1 MAAVPWLFS
10 KNPTADFF
18 THNIKGLQAEK
29 NFSIMTGMKGGGF
42 MSSSKASIIE
52 KLNHISD
59 DMNEEEIIERLYML
73 MRLEHS
79 RNRCDEEGVYSDEE
93 VAEHFAAKRKKVT
106 QI

>member
-1 MAAVPWLFS
+1 
-10 KNPTADFF
+10 
-18 THNIKGLQAEK
+18 
-29 NFSIMTGMKGGGF
+29 

-79 RNRCDEEGVYSDEE
+79 RNRCDEDDVYSDEE
-93 VAEHFAAKRKKVT
+93 AAEHFVAKRKKVT
-106 QI
+106 QA

>member
-1 MAAVPWLFS
+1 
-10 KNPTADFF
+10 
-18 THNIKGLQAEK
+18 
-29 NFSIMTGMKGGGF
+29 

-93 VAEHFAAKRKKVT
+93 GAVG
-106 QI
+106 

>member
-1 MAAVPWLFS
+1 
-10 KNPTADFF
+10 
-18 THNIKGLQAEK
+18 
-29 NFSIMTGMKGGGF
+29 

-73 MRLEHS
+73 MRLGHS
-79 RNRCDEEGVYSDEE
+79 RNRCDEECVYSDEE

-106 QI
+106 QA